1 MHNEHIN
8 SEQNWIWDESIQQN
22 NNLFN
27 NKQQK
32 IINNQQ
38 LNYEFWQQQN
48 SSQIKITKN
57 DNLNL
62 YNSNTGISSQIQ
74 NNPSRE
80 LVVIRQPEEQHR
92 ARYASEGSRGA
103 VKDRSGTSYCSIQL
117 NGYYRPTR
125 VEIFAAEREYSS
137 NVSSFVPHSQY
148 KLVPVLGKS
157 ATMTPCRKIIKNNG
171 SECLEIILRPE
182 NRMIGI
188 LDCIGIMKICA
199 YNNNKTVNNN
209 YERKRHS
216 KNRKRS
222 RQLNNNEDNEE
233 YNQQKEKYF
242 EKEYQNN
249 NILYIV
255 AKAFLPLEESNKEDK
270 QNFGKVENYEII
282 EAVTEPI
289 KCVHQV
295 GNPDI
300 LKISLESCPSNGG
313 QELFIIGRNF
323 DPKDTNVLFR
333 EYKNDGSLGWTAK
346 ALIDKRFL
354 HQCYIVCTI
363 PPYRSNCRGAT
374 VSLTVVCGSKQSHPI
389 NFLYTTCEVEDDDW
403 RPPDCSFSSNAE
415 CSSSSQLTW
424 SSSIAVPHQQETQ
437 NYFYDETQK
446 QQLFN
451 NSFQN
456 ENYLNKNNFDIHPF
470 IFNSSSRTSINQQ

>member
-1 MHNEHIN
+1 M
-8 SEQNWIWDESIQQN
+8 N
-22 NNLFN
+22 NG
-27 NKQQK
+27 
-32 IINNQQ
+32 

-48 SSQIKITKN
+48 LSQPKITKN

-74 NNPSRE
+74 SNPSRE

-157 ATMTPCRKIIKNNG
+157 AT
-171 SECLEIILRPE
+171 EIILRPE
-182 NRMIGI
+182 NRMVGI

-233 YNQQKEKYF
+233 YNQQKEKYL

-270 QNFGKVENYEII
+270 QNCGKVENYEII
-282 EAVTEPI
+282 EAVTESI
-289 KCVHQV
+289 KC
-295 GNPDI
+295 
-300 LKISLESCPSNGG
+300 
-313 QELFIIGRNF
+313 
-323 DPKDTNVLFR
+323 
-333 EYKNDGSLGWTAK
+333 
-346 ALIDKRFL
+346 
-354 HQCYIVCTI
+354 
-363 PPYRSNCRGAT
+363 
-374 VSLTVVCGSKQSHPI
+374 
-389 NFLYTTCEVEDDDW
+389 
-403 RPPDCSFSSNAE
+403 
-415 CSSSSQLTW
+415 
-424 SSSIAVPHQQETQ
+424 
-437 NYFYDETQK
+437 
-446 QQLFN
+446 
-451 NSFQN
+451 
-456 ENYLNKNNFDIHPF
+456 
-470 IFNSSSRTSINQQ
+470 

>member
-1 MHNEHIN
+1 M
-8 SEQNWIWDESIQQN
+8 N
-22 NNLFN
+22 N
-27 NKQQK
+27 
-32 IINNQQ
+32 
-38 LNYEFWQQQN
+38 
-48 SSQIKITKN
+48 
-57 DNLNL
+57 
-62 YNSNTGISSQIQ
+62 G

-125 VEIFAAEREYSS
+125 VEILAAEREYSS
-137 NVSSFVPHSQY
+137 NVPSFVPHSQY

-199 YNNNKTVNNN
+199 YNNNKTVKNN
-209 YERKRHS
+209 YE
-216 KNRKRS
+216 
-222 RQLNNNEDNEE
+222 Q
-233 YNQQKEKYF
+233 
-242 EKEYQNN
+242 
-249 NILYIV
+249 
-255 AKAFLPLEESNKEDK
+255 ESNKEDK
-270 QNFGKVENYEII
+270 QNCGKVENYEII

-300 LKISLESCPSNGG
+300 LKISLESCPSSGG

-346 ALIDKRFL
+346 AVIDKRFL

-363 PPYRSNCRGAT
+363 PPYRSNCRGAA
-374 VSLTVVCGSKQSHPI
+374 VSL
-389 NFLYTTCEVEDDDW
+389 
-403 RPPDCSFSSNAE
+403 
-415 CSSSSQLTW
+415 
-424 SSSIAVPHQQETQ
+424 
-437 NYFYDETQK
+437 
-446 QQLFN
+446 LFVG
-451 NSFQN
+451 
-456 ENYLNKNNFDIHPF
+456 LNKVIQL
-470 IFNSSSRTSINQQ
+470 IFYIQLAKLKMMIGDHQIALFLQMPNAPLPLN

>member
-1 MHNEHIN
+1 
-8 SEQNWIWDESIQQN
+8 
-22 NNLFN
+22 
-27 NKQQK
+27 
-32 IINNQQ
+32 
-38 LNYEFWQQQN
+38 
-48 SSQIKITKN
+48 
-57 DNLNL
+57 
-62 YNSNTGISSQIQ
+62 
-74 NNPSRE
+74 
-80 LVVIRQPEEQHR
+80 
-92 ARYASEGSRGA
+92 
-103 VKDRSGTSYCSIQL
+103 
-117 NGYYRPTR
+117 
-125 VEIFAAEREYSS
+125 
-137 NVSSFVPHSQY
+137 
-148 KLVPVLGKS
+148 
-157 ATMTPCRKIIKNNG
+157 
-171 SECLEIILRPE
+171 
-182 NRMIGI
+182 
-188 LDCIGIMKICA
+188 MKICA

-216 KNRKRS
+216 KNRKRP

-242 EKEYQNN
+242 GKEYQNN

-389 NFLYTTCEVEDDDW
+389 NFLYTTCVEDDDW